1 MSSHVSFFMDKPS
14 VIRYNIGMIQSLVA
28 SEQYLV
34 SKRKMKSVKRKA
46 IAQNLKLKYIVLSI
60 DFHLSYLVHNIA
72 KIKRK
77 KTELKM

>member
-1 MSSHVSFFMDKPS
+1 V
-14 VIRYNIGMIQSLVA
+14 N

-34 SKRKMKSVKRKA
+34 AKRKA
-46 IAQNLKLKYIVLSI
+46 KSAKLKVIAQNLKFKYIVLSI